1 MELVFEVL
9 ARIAQKVRDV
19 RDRVSPNDLRRE
31 LNRRAL
37 ESSAE
42 FVEANLLGVPSVL
55 SREAVHDLAWEA
67 RQLDGLVMEFGVYRA
82 RTLNYLTAK
91 TSQTVYGFDSFEGLP
106 EFWRDGIGKGAFALD
121 GLPKVRPNVVLV
133 KGWFDERLPKFLF
146 ELNSSDPLSYLH
158 IDCDLYSST
167 TTVLRLLAPR
177 ILPGTVIVFDE
188 FFNYPGWQQGEFRAF
203 ADFCTE
209 HSVSYEVLTYN
220 SRHEQVAV
228 RIVSKA

>member
-1 MELVFEVL
+1 MELVFEAL

-82 RTLNYLTAK
+82 RTLNYLAAK
-91 TSQTVYGFDSFEGLP
+91 TSQTLYGFDSFEGLP

-121 GLPKVRPNVVLV
+121 GLPKVRSNVVLV
-133 KGWFDERLPKFLF
+133 KGWFDDSLPKFLLD
-146 ELNSSDPLSYLH
+146 LNSSDPLSYLH

-188 FFNYPGWQQGEFRAF
+188 YFNYPGWQHGEFRAF
-203 ADFCTE
+203 AEFCTE
-209 HSVSYEVLTYN
+209 HSVSYEFLTYN

-228 RIVSKA
+228 RIT